1 MLSMKISSTF
11 LAISLLMSTVSTTVS
26 AQSTITGSFV
36 HGGLTR
42 DYRIYIPAAYT
53 QGTPVPV
60 VFNLHGY
67 GSNMLEQEQYGDFR
81 SIADTANFI
90 IIHPNGT
97 PDGSNELNWNSF
109 GLTTVDDV
117 GFLSR
122 LLDTVMAN
130 YSVNPARVYSTGMSN
145 GGFMSYHLACNLSN
159 RITAVASVTGSM
171 TITNMNACSP
181 NHPTPIMQIHGTAD
195 GTVPYLGN
203 SFMVAIETL
212 VTNWVNEN
220 NCNATPITINVPNS
234 STTDGCTATHYT
246 YTGGTNGATVEFY
259 KVTGGGHTWPG
270 APIAIGVTNMDFS
283 ASKEIW
289 RFFSQFSLGQLLNVE
304 EQTDNG
310 FFSAYPN
317 PSNGMVT
324 LNFNDNSQ
332 KEINVYNNLGQLV
345 LSKVSADQN
354 IELNFANQTGVFL
367 VMVSTEKGQQTKKI
381 IIQ

>member
-1 MLSMKISSTF
+1 MKLTKTLHILSLIIGIGTQ
-11 LAISLLMSTVSTTVS
+11 TYN
-26 AQSTITGSFV
+26 AQSTVTGSFV

-53 QGTPVPV
+53 AGNPVPV

-81 SIADTANFI
+81 AIADTANFI

-97 PDGSNELNWNSF
+97 PDGSAELNWNSF

-130 YSVNPARVYSTGMSN
+130 YSVNPNRVYSTGMSN

-171 TITNMNACSP
+171 TTGNMNACSP
-181 NHPTPIMQIHGTAD
+181 SHPTPIMQIHGTSD

-203 SFMVAIETL
+203 AYFVAIETL
-212 VTNWVNEN
+212 VLNWVAEN
-220 NCNATPITINVPNS
+220 NCSTTPVTVNVPNTN
-234 STTDGCTATHYT
+234 TTDGCTATQYI
-246 YTGGTNGATVEFY
+246 YSGGTNGATVEFF
-259 KVTGGGHTWPG
+259 KVTGGAHTWPG

-289 RFFSQFSLGQLLNVE
+289 RFFSQFTLSQLLSNDELDKE
-304 EQTDNG
+304 ELFTV
-310 FFSAYPN
+310 FPN
-317 PSNGMVT
+317 PSNGLVN
-324 LNFNDNSQ
+324 LSFNDFAP
-332 KEINVYNNLGQLV
+332 KEVFVYNNLGQQLV
-345 LSKVSADQN
+345 SISSSDVNVSLNLGQN
-354 IELNFANQTGVFL
+354 KGVFL
-367 VMVSTEKGQQTKKI
+367 VVVKTKNSHVTQKLVVE
-381 IIQ
+381 

>member
-1 MLSMKISSTF
+1 MKITSTF
-11 LAISLLMSTVSTTVS
+11 LSISLLMSTISTIVS
-26 AQSTITGSFV
+26 AQTTISGSFV

-42 DYRIYIPAAYT
+42 NYRIYIPASYS

-81 SIADTANFI
+81 AIADTANFI

-97 PDGSNELNWNSF
+97 PDGSAQLNWNSF

-130 YSVNPARVYSTGMSN
+130 YSVNPTRVYSTGMSN

-171 TITNMNACSP
+171 TIANMNACSP

-203 SFMVAIETL
+203 TYMVAIETL

-220 NCNATPITINVPNS
+220 NCNATPITINVPNI

-246 YTGGTNGATVEFY
+246 YTGGTNGTTVEFY

-270 APIAIGVTNMDFS
+270 APVNIGVTNMDFS

-289 RFFSQFSLGQLLNVE
+289 RFFSQYSLGQLLNVE

-310 FFSAYPN
+310 FLSAYPN

-354 IELNFANQTGVFL
+354 IELNLANQTGVFL

>member
-1 MLSMKISSTF
+1 MKITSTF
-11 LAISLLMSTVSTTVS
+11 LAISLLMSTISTTVS

-42 DYRIYIPAAYT
+42 NYRIYIPAAYT

-81 SIADTANFI
+81 AIADTANFI

-171 TITNMNACSP
+171 TIANMNACSP

-220 NCNATPITINVPNS
+220 NCNATPITINVPNI

-246 YTGGTNGATVEFY
+246 YTGRY
-259 KVTGGGHTWPG
+259 KW
-270 APIAIGVTNMDFS
+270 
-283 ASKEIW
+283 
-289 RFFSQFSLGQLLNVE
+289 
-304 EQTDNG
+304 
-310 FFSAYPN
+310 
-317 PSNGMVT
+317 SNC
-324 LNFNDNSQ
+324 
-332 KEINVYNNLGQLV
+332 
-345 LSKVSADQN
+345 
-354 IELNFANQTGVFL
+354 
-367 VMVSTEKGQQTKKI
+367 
-381 IIQ
+381 